1 MRVSE
6 LRGALE
12 DALGPTYRVE
22 RAVRPVGECRLF
34 VGVGPPS
41 DPELL
46 VKVLPAELSLAVD
59 AAVVEREVRL
69 LGDRLGHAQL
79 VPPRGSGRAGAFV
92 YHARRFVE
100 GTTLRAWLANH
111 GEMPLRR
118 VIEVLRDVLL
128 ALAHAH
134 RGSIAHGDLRPENVL
149 LTKGRVLVADTG
161 IVDAV
166 GRALPSGIAGGV
178 GAVLCAPAYLA
189 PERRQ
194 DGRTAGPSRAG
205 WRTLTLDE
213 FAERSQCS
221 QSAIRNPQSAFLQTF
236 DDGYASLAQYAY
248 PVLAELGFTATTF
261 LITDHVGANNTWD
274 VRYTWRPL
282 AHLDWRTVE
291 QWRARGFDFASH
303 TASHARLTW
312 LGDARAADELGRA
325 RETLVRRLGAS
336 AGRAVAYPFGAADA
350 RVERLARSAG
360 YELGFGGVRGN
371 GGAMHVPR
379 IPVYVWDAWRVPLGL
394 EDGGLGALGRFVA
407 HIANRCAVGTS
418 WMLKLRQEHRAHSS
432 S

>member
-1 MRVSE
+1 
-6 LRGALE
+6 
-12 DALGPTYRVE
+12 
-22 RAVRPVGECRLF
+22 
-34 VGVGPPS
+34 
-41 DPELL
+41 
-46 VKVLPAELSLAVD
+46 VKVLPAELSLAGD
-59 AAVVEREVRL
+59 AAVFEREVLL

-149 LTKGRVLVADTG
+149 LTAGRVQVADTG

-166 GRALPSGIAGGV
+166 GRAVPSALAGGV
-178 GAVLCAPAYLA
+178 GATLCAPAYLA

-194 DGRTAGPSRAG
+194 NGGVGGPLELGVTRVARSVFARQMTALAQAG
-205 WRTLTLDE
+205 WQTLTLAQ
-213 FAERSQCS
+213 FVERRQLGT
-221 QSAIRNPQSAFLQTF
+221 SAFRTPHSAFLLTF
-236 DDGYASLAQYAY
+236 DDGYAGLAQHAY
-248 PVLAELGFTATTF
+248 PVLADLGFTATTF
-261 LITDHVGANNTWD
+261 LITDYVGANNTWD
-274 VRYTWRPL
+274 MRYTWRPL

-360 YELGFGGVRGN
+360 YELGFGGV
-371 GGAMHVPR
+371 
-379 IPVYVWDAWRVPLGL
+379 
-394 EDGGLGALGRFVA
+394 
-407 HIANRCAVGTS
+407 
-418 WMLKLRQEHRAHSS
+418 
-432 S
+432 